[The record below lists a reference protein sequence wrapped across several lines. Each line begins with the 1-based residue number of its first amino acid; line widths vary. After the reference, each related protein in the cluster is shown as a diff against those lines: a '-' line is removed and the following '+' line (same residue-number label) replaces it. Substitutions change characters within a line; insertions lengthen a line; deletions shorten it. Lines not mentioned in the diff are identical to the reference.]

1 MLKRIFTTS
10 VFSIL
15 SRGLN
20 TATNVFILFVISRFM
35 GPQEL
40 GIYGIAFTIFNLFFS
55 VASMNLWIYIGR
67 EMAHLKED
75 RQQVFNLFGE
85 TMAAAKVGF
94 LASGVVLLGALAI
107 YRELG
112 VGLVLLTFAAGVLW
126 GLEKNL
132 SGFLLGRERMDL
144 EALTSGLTFVLTVG
158 LLVLTK
164 DNLTIEWI
172 FVVRLIGLLA
182 GIAVRFYF
190 IRDCIV
196 LSAWKARMRKFSEIK
211 YFWFNNVAAF
221 VFRQV
226 DVLVLSFFVGKAL
239 LGSYFL
245 ALRIFM
251 TVNIVSEVLAMSLT
265 PFISR
270 SFKGKES
277 VSFRRMIL
285 LSLGTTF
292 VVGLMLGGGVF
303 WGRHFLISIFNRE
316 LVAGAGVYLKLLAWM
331 IPFRMGMAILGAFLS
346 SSQYQHYRFY
356 LSLMISIPF
365 TLMTAALSFLYAA
378 DGAIVARLGTEIMAF
393 GLYFYTIFFKLKL
406 RRN

>member
-10 VFSIL
+10 VFSVL

-20 TATNVFILFVISRFM
+20 TATNVFILFIISRFM

-55 VASMNLWIYIGR
+55 IASMNLWIYIGR
-67 EMAHLKED
+67 EMAHLQED
-75 RQQVFNLFGE
+75 RQEVFNLFGE

-126 GLEKNL
+126 GIEKNL

-144 EALTSGLTFVLTVG
+144 EALTSGLTFALTVG

-164 DNLTIEWI
+164 DDLTIEWI

-196 LSAWKARMRKFSEIK
+196 LSAWKVRMKKFSEIK

-277 VSFRRMIL
+277 VSFRRMIM
-285 LSLGTTF
+285 LSLVTTF
-292 VVGLMLGGGVF
+292 VVGLLLGGGVF

-316 LVAGAGVYLKLLAWM
+316 LVAGAGLYLKLLAWM

-346 SSQYQHYRFY
+346 STQYQNYRFY
-356 LSLMISIPF
+356 LSLMIAIPF

-406 RRN
+406 RRD